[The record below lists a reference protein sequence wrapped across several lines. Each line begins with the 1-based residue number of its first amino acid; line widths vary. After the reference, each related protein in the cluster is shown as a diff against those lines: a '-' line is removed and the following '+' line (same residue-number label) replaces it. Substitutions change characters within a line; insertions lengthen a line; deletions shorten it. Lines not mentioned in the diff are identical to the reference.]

1 MEEKDNIEV
10 IDLGKCNCPRSWKEL
25 DLKTFQEIERYYSDK
40 DKKFDIRDVLH
51 ILYNRSVD
59 EVNLLPMDIC
69 ERLIEQLSWLSDS
82 PEYDKPRS
90 WIEIDGIR
98 YQVNIME
105 KLKTG
110 EFIAVDTAIKG
121 DKYNYAAIL
130 AILCRKQGEIYD
142 SKFENEV
149 LPSRIEMFENQ
160 SMMDVMPIVNFF
172 LALWV
177 ASSHHIQLSS
187 QVRGVLDLT
196 AKHLETLRKSGD
208 LSLFSTI
215 LLRRKLRK
223 LEKSI
228 NSI

>member
-1 MEEKDNIEV
+1 MEEKDNI
-10 IDLGKCNCPRSWKEL
+10 IDLGKWNCPRSWKEL
-25 DLKTFQEIERYYSDK
+25 NLKTFQEIERYYSDK

-82 PEYDKPRS
+82 PEYGKPRS
-90 WIEIDGIR
+90 WIEINGIR

-177 ASSHHIQLSS
+177 TSSHHIQLSS

>member
-1 MEEKDNIEV
+1 MDDYV
-10 IDLGKCNCPRSWKEL
+10 VDLGKWNCPRSWNEL

-82 PEYDKPRS
+82 PEYGKPRS

-121 DKYNYAAIL
+121 DKHNYAAIL

-160 SMMDVMPIVNFF
+160 SIMDVMPIVSFF

-177 ASSHHIQLSS
+177 TSSHHIQLSS

>member
-1 MEEKDNIEV
+1 MEEKDNI
-10 IDLGKCNCPRSWKEL
+10 IDLGKWNCPRSWKEL

-121 DKYNYAAIL
+121 DKHNYAAIL

-160 SMMDVMPIVNFF
+160 SMMDVMPIVSFF

-177 ASSHHIQLSS
+177 TSSHHIQLSS

>member
-1 MEEKDNIEV
+1 MEEKDNI
-10 IDLGKCNCPRSWKEL
+10 IDLGKWNCPRSWKEL
-25 DLKTFQEIERYYSDK
+25 NLKTFQEIERYYSDK

-82 PEYDKPRS
+82 PEYGKPRS
-90 WIEIDGIR
+90 WIEINGIR

-121 DKYNYAAIL
+121 DKHNYAAIL

-177 ASSHHIQLSS
+177 TSSHHIQLSS

>member
-1 MEEKDNIEV
+1 MLFRS
-10 IDLGKCNCPRSWKEL
+10 LGKWNCPRSWKEL

-82 PEYDKPRS
+82 PEDGKPRS

-121 DKYNYAAIL
+121 DKHNYAAIL

-160 SMMDVMPIVNFF
+160 SMMDVMPIVSFF

-177 ASSHHIQLSS
+177 TSSHHIQLSS
-187 QVRGVLDLT
+187 QVRGLIN
-196 AKHLETLRKSGD
+196 LEREHILTLRKSGD
-208 LSLFSTI
+208 LSIFSTK
-215 LLRRKLRK
+215 LLMRKLRK

>member
-1 MEEKDNIEV
+1 MNDYV
-10 IDLGKCNCPRSWKEL
+10 VDLGKWNCPRSWKEL

-40 DKKFDIRDVLH
+40 DKKFDVRDVLH

-121 DKYNYAAIL
+121 DKHNYAAIL

-160 SMMDVMPIVNFF
+160 SMMDVMPIVSFF

-177 ASSHHIQLSS
+177 TSSHHIQLSS

>member
-1 MEEKDNIEV
+1 MIVDKEGNI
-10 IDLGKCNCPRSWKEL
+10 DFGKIKVPTSWNEL
-25 DLKTFQEIERYYSDK
+25 SLKMFSDIERFYADK
-40 DKKFDIRDVLH
+40 ESSFNTIECLSILTNLSQDDI
-51 ILYNRSVD
+51 NS
-59 EVNLLPMDIC
+59 LPMEFTEKI
-69 ERLIEQLSWLSDS
+69 LEQLSWLSDS
-82 PEYDKPRS
+82 PEYGKPRS

-121 DKYNYAAIL
+121 DKHNYAAIL

-160 SMMDVMPIVNFF
+160 SMMDVMPIVSFF

-177 ASSHHIQLSS
+177 TSSHHIQLSS

>member
-1 MEEKDNIEV
+1 MNDYV
-10 IDLGKCNCPRSWKEL
+10 VDLGKWNCPRSWKEL

-121 DKYNYAAIL
+121 DKHNYAAIL

-160 SMMDVMPIVNFF
+160 SMMDVMPIVSFF

-177 ASSHHIQLSS
+177 TSSHHIQLSS

>member
-1 MEEKDNIEV
+1 MEEKDNI
-10 IDLGKCNCPRSWKEL
+10 IDLGKWNCPRSWKEL

-177 ASSHHIQLSS
+177 TSSHHIQLSS

>member
-1 MEEKDNIEV
+1 MNDNI
-10 IDLGKCNCPRSWKEL
+10 INLGTWNCPRSWNEL
-25 DLKTFQEIERYYSDK
+25 TLKQYQEIERYYSDK

-121 DKYNYAAIL
+121 DKHNYAAIL

-160 SMMDVMPIVNFF
+160 SMMDVMPIVSFF

-177 ASSHHIQLSS
+177 TSSHHIQLSS

>member
-1 MEEKDNIEV
+1 MEEKDNI
-10 IDLGKCNCPRSWKEL
+10 IDLGKWNCPRSWKEL
-25 DLKTFQEIERYYSDK
+25 NLKTFQEIERYYSDK

-121 DKYNYAAIL
+121 DKHNYAAIL

-177 ASSHHIQLSS
+177 TSSHHIQLSS

>member
-1 MEEKDNIEV
+1 MNDYV
-10 IDLGKCNCPRSWKEL
+10 VDLGKWNCPRSWKEL

-40 DKKFDIRDVLH
+40 DKKFDVRDVLH

-59 EVNLLPMDIC
+59 DVNLLPMDIC

-121 DKYNYAAIL
+121 DKHNYAAIL

-160 SMMDVMPIVNFF
+160 SMMDVMPIVSFF

-177 ASSHHIQLSS
+177 TSSHHIQLSS

>member
-1 MEEKDNIEV
+1 MNDYV
-10 IDLGKCNCPRSWKEL
+10 VDLGKWNCPRSWKEL

-82 PEYDKPRS
+82 PEYGKPRS

-121 DKYNYAAIL
+121 DKHNYAAIL

-160 SMMDVMPIVNFF
+160 SMMDVMPIVSFF

-177 ASSHHIQLSS
+177 TSSHHIQLSS
-187 QVRGVLDLT
+187 QVRGLIN
-196 AKHLETLRKSGD
+196 LEREHILTLRKSGD
-208 LSLFSTI
+208 LSIFSTK
-215 LLRRKLRK
+215 LLMRKLRK

>member
-1 MEEKDNIEV
+1 MEEKDNI
-10 IDLGKCNCPRSWKEL
+10 IDLGKWNCPRSWKEL

-82 PEYDKPRS
+82 PEYGKPRS

-121 DKYNYAAIL
+121 DKHNYAAIL

-160 SMMDVMPIVNFF
+160 SMMDVMPIVSFF

-177 ASSHHIQLSS
+177 TSSHHIQLSS